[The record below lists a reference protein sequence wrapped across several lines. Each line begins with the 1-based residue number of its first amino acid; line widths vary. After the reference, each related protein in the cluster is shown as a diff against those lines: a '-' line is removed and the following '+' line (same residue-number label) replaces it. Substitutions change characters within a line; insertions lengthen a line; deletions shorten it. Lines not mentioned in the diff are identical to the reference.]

1 MHDVHARQPGRQR
14 RALAARRLVRGLL
27 PGIGR
32 SIALRRDGRLV
43 LIRGA
48 RGSQQLRF
56 VEQVRLARG
65 LFGARA
71 EVPLAQQHELLVQ
84 VVDVPHRVFVGLL
97 DRLLNALID
106 RLLMR
111 CLLGMQQRLQ
121 RLHIVR
127 QLRRQG
133 RQRRYLY
140 FR

>member
-1 MHDVHARQPGRQR
+1 MHDVHARQPGRQWC
-14 RALAARRLVRGLL
+14 ALASRGLACGLL
-27 PGIGR
+27 PGIGC
-32 SIALRRDGRLV
+32 SVALRWKGYLV
-43 LIRGA
+43 LPGCA
-48 RGSQQLRF
+48 RGSQHLRF

-127 QLRRQG
+127 QLRRQW
-133 RQRRYLY
+133 RQRRHLD